1 MTTQMNT
8 LQLTDEE
15 LEVLQA
21 LVEFHV
27 GCEIPDEKVAW
38 LNEDAYDSVVD
49 KVLGV

>member
-1 MTTQMNT
+1 MSQTT
-8 LQLTDEE
+8 LQLTAEE

-27 GCEIPDEKVAW
+27 GCEIPDW
-38 LNEDAYDSVVD
+38 LNVEAYDSVVD

>member
-1 MTTQMNT
+1 MTLTT

-27 GCEIPDEKVAW
+27 GCEIPEW
-38 LNEDAYDSVVD
+38 LNEQAYDSVVD

>member
-1 MTTQMNT
+1 MSQTT
-8 LQLTDEE
+8 LKLTAEE

-27 GCEIPDEKVAW
+27 GCEIPDW
-38 LNEDAYDSVVD
+38 LNEEACDSVVE